1 MVMADEQ
8 LFVRLAEEEM
18 VYPTVVSWKVTTVG
32 LTVSWQVEEP
42 FAGTV
47 TVCPLTVMICG
58 EFCS

>member
-1 MVMADEQ
+1 MADEQ

-32 LTVSWQVEEP
+32 LPVRWQVAEP

-47 TVCPLTVMICG
+47 TVCPLTVMVWDVS
-58 EFCS
+58 CS